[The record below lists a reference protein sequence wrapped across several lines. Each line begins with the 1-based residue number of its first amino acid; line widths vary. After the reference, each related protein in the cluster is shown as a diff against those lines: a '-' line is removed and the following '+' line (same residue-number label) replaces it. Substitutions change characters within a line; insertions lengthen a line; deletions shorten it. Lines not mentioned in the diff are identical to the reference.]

1 MHANI
6 HVHGP
11 PQGGPSVLQGA
22 TAEGVT
28 EFMAHEAIVP
38 RSIDPARKRRQASS
52 HGELVLVLVLVHTLH
67 AWSRQ
72 GAACWNSAGELQEH
86 ASHAPQACTSW
97 E

>member
-11 PQGGPSVLQGA
+11 PQNGPSVLQGA

-38 RSIDPARKRRQASS
+38 RSIDPARKRR
-52 HGELVLVLVLVHTLH
+52 H
-67 AWSRQ
+67 ATPRGMLRRCCS
-72 GAACWNSAGELQEH
+72 
-86 ASHAPQACTSW
+86 
-97 E
+97 